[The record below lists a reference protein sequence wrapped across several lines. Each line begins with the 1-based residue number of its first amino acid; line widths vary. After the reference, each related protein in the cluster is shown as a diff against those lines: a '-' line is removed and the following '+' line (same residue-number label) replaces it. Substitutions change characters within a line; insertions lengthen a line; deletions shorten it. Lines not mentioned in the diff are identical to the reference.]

1 MRNKL
6 NNNIKLTL
14 TKYITREGE
23 YHFITRE
30 AMNNFSSSM
39 NSLEWRRSKVQ
50 GLASQG
56 YNQSNKPTY
65 Y

>member
-6 NNNIKLTL
+6 NDNIKLTL
-14 TKYITREGE
+14 TKYTMREGE
-23 YHFITRE
+23 YHFITRG

-39 NSLEWRRSKVQ
+39 NSLGWRRSIVQ